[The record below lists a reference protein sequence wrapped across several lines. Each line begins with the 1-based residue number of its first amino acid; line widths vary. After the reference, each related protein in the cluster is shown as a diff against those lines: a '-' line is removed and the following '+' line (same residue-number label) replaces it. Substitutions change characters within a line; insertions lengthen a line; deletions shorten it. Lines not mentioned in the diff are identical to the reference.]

1 MKARLGAEQADV
13 KALRITANGK
23 PREVAMESTIAE
35 LLAALGLDAAR
46 VVVEL
51 NGEPLERERFGAALQ
66 AGDRVEIAQ
75 MVGGG

>member
-1 MKARLGAEQADV
+1 MKTRPSAERSRVQAV
-13 KALRITANGK
+13 RITANGK
-23 PREVAMESTIAE
+23 LREVAMHSRVAD
-35 LLAALGLDAAR
+35 LLAAFRLDAAR

-51 NGEPLERERFGAALQ
+51 NGEPLERERFDALLR